1 MQSDDDDGMM
11 TIRVPRDSTVLVLTG
26 TAEGE
31 VTKAADVAAANAA
44 AETKE

>member
-1 MQSDDDDGMM
+1 MTTDDDDGMM
-11 TIRVPRDSTVLVLTG
+11 TVRVPRDSTVLIVTA

-31 VTKAADVAAANAA
+31 VTKAADIAAAKAA